1 MAQATVSFPHK
12 RVLSR
17 HSAVAVPRPAM
28 HFLEGALPR
37 TSKAE
42 ATKLFRKFADR
53 SDLALGKL
61 RAQLIPDSTWKRTQR
76 ELGPAASETVA
87 RLANALEFATRTW
100 QNEADAIDW
109 LLGPH
114 MELGG
119 ATPFSLLR
127 TESGGR
133 AVEYVMAAL
142 EYGFP
147 A

>member
-1 MAQATVSFPHK
+1 MGHAVVHLQPKPVSPTRFRKTSALHLLPGSSPQTTK
-12 RVLSR
+12 RD
-17 HSAVAVPRPAM
+17 
-28 HFLEGALPR
+28 ALR
-37 TSKAE
+37 
-42 ATKLFRKFADR
+42 LFRKFADR
-53 SDLALGKL
+53 STLPLGKL
-61 RAQLIPDSTWKRTQR
+61 RAQLIPDSTWKRAQHH
-76 ELGPAASETVA
+76 LGPAAAQTVA
-87 RLANALEFATRTW
+87 RLAHALKFSTRTW
-100 QNEADAIDW
+100 QNEDDAIDW

-119 ATPFSLLR
+119 ATPFAMLR